1 MPTNYYSII
10 KKPLVTENTFDLI
23 EDHNKLVFIVE
34 RKANKYQ
41 IKEAVEKLYEVKVVK
56 INTLIHSNG
65 NKKALGNVVHNA
77 RGPVSPRGRFLKIN
91 RLER

>member
-1 MPTNYYSII
+1 MTVNYYSII

-23 EDHNKLVFIVE
+23 EDHNKLVFIVD

-41 IKEAVEKLYEVKVVK
+41 IKEAVEKLYDVKVVK

-65 NKKALGNVVHNA
+65 NKKAFVKLHPNNSAADLAIKLGI
-77 RGPVSPRGRFLKIN
+77 F
-91 RLER
+91 